1 MPGIDTGFFVR
12 GPGKWD
18 AQTMHLLCHF
28 CYRNVKGE
36 GGGEGGGGGGGG
48 GWIFHSGLAGIDTV
62 YV

>member
-28 CYRNVKGE
+28 RYRNVK
-36 GGGEGGGGGGGG
+36 GGGGGGG